1 MEEIY
6 KEYSYAIYKYLLS
19 LTNDSETS
27 EELLQETFYS
37 AIKNI
42 NKFRGE
48 SSVKTWL
55 YSIAKNKY
63 IDYYKKSKKTKE
75 IKIDECKDIFLL
87 DTSFEEDYTKKEEL
101 LSVCKK
107 VHTLDEKS
115 KEIFYLRIG
124 MNFSFKE
131 IGKIIGKTEEYSRLI
146 FYRIK
151 KYIKE
156 ECNNEEEK

>member
-6 KEYSYAIYKYLLS
+6 KEYSYEIYKYLLS
-19 LTNDSETS
+19 LTNDPETS